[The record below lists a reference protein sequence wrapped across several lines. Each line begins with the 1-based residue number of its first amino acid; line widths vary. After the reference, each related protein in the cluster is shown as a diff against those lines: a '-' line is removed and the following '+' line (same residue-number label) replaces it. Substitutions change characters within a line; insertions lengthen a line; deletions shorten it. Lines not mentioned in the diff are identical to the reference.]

1 VPSSAGMGHDTTI
14 YDTTLRDGCQ
24 GAGIS
29 LALRDKLDIARRLDE
44 AGIDYVEGG
53 WPGSNPKDAEFFAA
67 VRETPLRHARV
78 SAFGSTR
85 RAGVRAEDDQNL
97 LLLVEAGTPTVALVA
112 KAWDFHVRE
121 VLHTTLEENLAMVA
135 DSVAFAKTHGRE
147 VVFDAEHF
155 FDGHRANREYALA
168 VLRAAAEAGA
178 DWLVL
183 CDTNGGSLPDGIA
196 AAVREVVDAFGV
208 PVGIHAH
215 NDGSLA
221 VANSLAAVA
230 AGATQVQ
237 GTINGYGER
246 VGNAN
251 LCSIVPN
258 LVLKMGRSCEAGKRL
273 RGLTALSHY
282 VDDVANVVSNPRLPF
297 VGWSA
302 FAHKGGIHVHAVA
315 ADPTTYEHVDPALVG
330 NERHILVGELSGRSN
345 VVERA
350 RELGFDLDPRGAAAK
365 AVADR
370 IKALEH
376 DGFQL
381 EDAEA
386 SFELIVRRAGP
397 GYEPPLEAQ
406 TYRVDSR
413 KGGDDERSA
422 STAVVE
428 VAVEGK
434 RMTGEAD
441 GGGPVDALEKAFRA
455 ALAPAFPELER
466 VILTNFRAQIVGGRS
481 GTRAPVRV
489 RITGSWPDGASWTTV
504 GCSSDLLHASWLALA
519 DCFEYAVL
527 ARQRGAE
534 PVKEAT
540 T

>member
-1 VPSSAGMGHDTTI
+1 MGHDTTI

-29 LALRDKLDIARRLDE
+29 LALRDKLDIARKLDE
-44 AGIDYVEGG
+44 TGIDYVEGG

-67 VRETPLRHARV
+67 IRQAPLRHARV

-85 RAGVRAEDDQNL
+85 RPGVKADDDQNL
-97 LLLVEAGTPTVALVA
+97 RLLVAAETPTVALVA
-112 KAWDFHVRE
+112 KAWDFHVRD
-121 VLHTTLEENLAMVA
+121 VLHTTPEENLAMVA
-135 DSVAFAKTHGRE
+135 DSVAFVKRHDRE

-155 FDGHRANREYALA
+155 FDGFRANRDYALA
-168 VLRAAAEAGA
+168 VLGAAADAGA

-183 CDTNGGSLPDGIA
+183 CDTNGGSLPDEVAGV
-196 AAVREVVDAFGV
+196 VREVVAAFEP

-237 GTINGYGER
+237 GTVNGYGER

-251 LCSIVPN
+251 LCSIIPN
-258 LVLKMGRSCEAGKRL
+258 LVLKMGRRCAAGDGL
-273 RGLTALSHY
+273 RNLTNLSRY

-297 VGWSA
+297 VGHSA

-315 ADPTTYEHVDPALVG
+315 SDPTTYEHVDPALVG

-350 RELGFDLDPRGAAAK
+350 RELGFELDPRGTTAK
-365 AVADR
+365 VVADR

-376 DGFQL
+376 EGFQL

-386 SFELIVRRAGP
+386 SFELLIRRATRE
-397 GYEPPLEAQ
+397 YRPPLEAL
-406 TYRVDSR
+406 TYRVESR
-413 KGGDDERSA
+413 KDGDAGAST
-422 STAVVE
+422 STAVVD
-428 VAVEGK
+428 VAVDGETL
-434 RMTGEAD
+434 TGEAT
-441 GGGPVDALEKAFRA
+441 GGGPVDALEKAFRH
-455 ALAPAFPELER
+455 ALASAYPELEL
-466 VILTNFRAQIVGGRS
+466 VVLTNFRAQIVGGRS

-489 RITGSWPDGASWTTV
+489 RVTGSRPDGSSWTTV

-519 DCFEYAVL
+519 DCFEYAVATA
-527 ARQRGAE
+527 ARE
-534 PVKEAT
+534 PDRPRKAT
-540 T
+540 V

>member
-1 VPSSAGMGHDTTI
+1 VPSSAGMAHDTTI

-44 AGIDYVEGG
+44 AGVDYVEGG

-67 VRETPLRHARV
+67 IRETPLRHARV

-85 RAGVRAEDDQNL
+85 RPGVDAADDENL
-97 LLLVEAGTPTVALVA
+97 RLLVTAETPTVALVA
-112 KAWDFHVRE
+112 KAWDFHVRD
-121 VLHTTLEENLAMVA
+121 VLHTTPEENLAMVA
-135 DSVAFAKTHGRE
+135 DSVAYAKAHGRE

-155 FDGHRANREYALA
+155 FDGYRANRDYALA
-168 VLRAAAEAGA
+168 VLRAAAGAGA

-183 CDTNGGSLPDGIA
+183 CDTNGGSLPDQVA
-196 AAVREVVDAFGV
+196 AAVREIVAAFDV

-215 NDGSLA
+215 DDGSLA

-258 LVLKMGRSCEAGKRL
+258 LALKMGRSCEAGARL
-273 RGLTALSHY
+273 GGLTGLSRY

-315 ADPTTYEHVDPALVG
+315 GDPTTYEHVDPALVG

-350 RELGFDLDPRGAAAK
+350 RELGFDLDPRGGAAK

-370 IKALEH
+370 IKELER

-386 SFELIVRRAGP
+386 SFELLVRRAEP
-397 GYEPPLEAQ
+397 GYRPPLEAL
-406 TYRVDSR
+406 TYRVDSS
-413 KGGDDERSA
+413 KGEEDERSL
-422 STAVVE
+422 SSAVVA
-428 VAVEGK
+428 VAVDGNT
-434 RMTGEAD
+434 MTGQAS
-441 GGGPVDALEKAFRA
+441 GGGPVDALEKAFRQ
-455 ALAPAFPELER
+455 ALAPAYPDLER
-466 VILTNFRAQIVGGRS
+466 VTLTNFRAQIVGGRS

-489 RITGSWPDGASWTTV
+489 RITGSRPDDAPWTTV

-527 ARQRGAE
+527 TRDRAADEIQEVTA
-534 PVKEAT
+534 
-540 T
+540 